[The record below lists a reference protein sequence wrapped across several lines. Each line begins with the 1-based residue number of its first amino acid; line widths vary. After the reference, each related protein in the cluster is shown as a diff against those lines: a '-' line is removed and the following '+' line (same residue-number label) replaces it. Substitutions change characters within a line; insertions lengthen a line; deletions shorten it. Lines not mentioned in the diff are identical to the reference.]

1 MGKTEHGFTID
12 PSRAA
17 AVLKYIIN
25 SQCVDGFKWFPE
37 VGKKPLYTIF
47 DLLMAIEI
55 LEAADPKDIQIKVDD
70 DDPSVDIGGDD
81 LSASQF

>member
-1 MGKTEHGFTID
+1 MGKTEHNVTID

-17 AVLKYIIN
+17 AFLKYTIN

-37 VGKKPLYTIF
+37 VSKKPLYTTF

-55 LEAADPKDIQIKVDD
+55 LEAAEPKEIRIKLDD
-70 DDPSVDIGGDD
+70 DDPSVDMGGER
-81 LSASQF
+81 

>member
-17 AVLKYIIN
+17 AFLKYIIN

-37 VGKKPLYTIF
+37 VKKKPLYTTF

-55 LEAADPKDIQIKVDD
+55 LEAAEPKEIRIKLDD
-70 DDPSVDIGGDD
+70 DDSNVDMGGER
-81 LSASQF
+81 